1 MEFRDQWHFA
11 NSEENRTRLSAYWTA
26 TLFAI
31 DCGWRVGRIGHE
43 LASHE
48 QETWDDLRRNL
59 SFVLDELP
67 TSYQEKIASITKLLF
82 AHIIPTGKSF
92 TKEDVE
98 AQQPDTEDYIDVK
111 TMAPGT
117 FAEPPHEDPPKP
129 AAGDSAPSASGSVS
143 VTVETAE
150 VTLKSKPKAVSAAA
164 PAATGSSSSQY
175 RPQATARLEEH
186 ATGYV
191 KAYWMEEHLSEYQC
205 AMVTNSDGNE
215 VPGILFNGT
224 AYELELITAS
234 DVETIAGQVNVDKR
248 FADFATRVNKVCRG
262 HASCSKVP
270 MDKDLWIDLE
280 DFAKAFRKEVPPD
293 VFITVSNLF
302 GTAMKIDKHGKSRF
316 QFLCARIPDFPV
328 DNGLD
333 TMFYPVKIRAI
344 QGHSEI
350 ALKNAGGLYANS
362 TMVYCVDNV
371 SHERKAAFTGVPI
384 CAMTEVP
391 DIAYHRTMKS
401 NWKSIAKNGLIPGG
415 GDSVNSGRAHVY
427 MSEHRIGTD
436 GYRSGL
442 RAKCPI
448 EIKIAMKQAVEGGVI
463 FSRTEMDGI
472 LSSERIP
479 PQYIISI
486 SEDGKVIW
494 SRAESNLEPSTW
506 TGAEASSSPTSKKVQ
521 LTARDDS
528 KPSQD
533 DPMDDTSTGQPVA
546 RPADDDATTGPMQ
559 VDQPPARVRRVY
571 VAPKYCEPF
580 TGECPLCL
588 VEYVSGQVTCTTCG
602 YEPLPVDESGE
613 AKGQGQANRRT
624 RILEKR
630 MQKLAGFGM
639 YGKMN
644 STLLTALTNEQAD
657 MLRREMGSR
666 GITSIESSVIKECRD
681 RHKRAKTLGYEDVED
696 RYASDVT
703 FCDRVHEEGR
713 GLSDCIFDDMF
724 AYANLPD
731 PPRTRAQI
739 SAGVAANA
747 QNESCL
753 SKLVYMSQPRG
764 VEGFPIEFRKTWK
777 KIWGFMFGRH
787 IFTEDEY
794 VSYIGRKG
802 AYRGLL
808 TWKGTVQVPADG
820 TLAFLE
826 KLYEENLP
834 LVRGNLER
842 KEKQSAAAKAGGP
855 GGQKADPTVVPTAE
869 RKRKAEADTS
879 ATGQDDTAASSSA
892 RADAS
897 SGSRPTFLTPEPP
910 TPKGGARPFLEPE
923 TPPTAKAA
931 STVASKAASSG
942 RPDASW
948 SWNRDHYGA
957 RREWSFWRGA
967 WYYRDEAGG
976 RWIYWNR

>member
-1 MEFRDQWHFA
+1 
-11 NSEENRTRLSAYWTA
+11 
-26 TLFAI
+26 
-31 DCGWRVGRIGHE
+31 
-43 LASHE
+43 
-48 QETWDDLRRNL
+48 
-59 SFVLDELP
+59 
-67 TSYQEKIASITKLLF
+67 
-82 AHIIPTGKSF
+82 
-92 TKEDVE
+92 
-98 AQQPDTEDYIDVK
+98 
-111 TMAPGT
+111 
-117 FAEPPHEDPPKP
+117 
-129 AAGDSAPSASGSVS
+129 
-143 VTVETAE
+143 
-150 VTLKSKPKAVSAAA
+150 
-164 PAATGSSSSQY
+164 
-175 RPQATARLEEH
+175 
-186 ATGYV
+186 
-191 KAYWMEEHLSEYQC
+191 
-205 AMVTNSDGNE
+205 
-215 VPGILFNGT
+215 
-224 AYELELITAS
+224 
-234 DVETIAGQVNVDKR
+234 
-248 FADFATRVNKVCRG
+248 
-262 HASCSKVP
+262 

-316 QFLCARIPDFPV
+316 QFLCARMPDFPV
-328 DNGLD
+328 DNGLG

-362 TMVYCVDNV
+362 TMVYCADNV
-371 SHERKAAFTGVPI
+371 SPERKAAFTGVPI

-391 DIAYHRTMKS
+391 DVAYHRTMRS

-415 GDSVNSGRAHVY
+415 GESVNSGRAHVY
-427 MSEHRIGTD
+427 MSQHRIDTD

-442 RAKCPI
+442 RAKCPV

-472 LSSERIP
+472 LTSERIP

-486 SEDGKVIW
+486 SEDNIKVIW

-528 KPSQD
+528 RPSHD
-533 DPMDDTSTGQPVA
+533 DQMDDTSTGQPDA
-546 RPADDDATTGPMQ
+546 RSADDDVTNNRMQ

-613 AKGQGQANRRT
+613 AKGQGQPNRRT

-639 YGKMN
+639 YGKVN
-644 STLLTALTNEQAD
+644 STLLATLTNEQAD
-657 MLRREMGSR
+657 LLRREMGSR
-666 GITSIESSVIKECRD
+666 GITSIESSVIKDCRD
-681 RHKRAKTLGYEDVED
+681 RHKRARALGYEDVED

-703 FCDRVHEEGR
+703 FCDRVHEEGK

-724 AYANLPD
+724 AFANLPD
-731 PPRTRAQI
+731 PPRSRVQI

-747 QNESCL
+747 EHQNCL
-753 SKLVYMSQPRG
+753 SKLIYMSQPRG
-764 VEGFPIEFRKTWK
+764 VEGFPVEFRKTWK
-777 KIWGFMFGRH
+777 KVWGFMFGRH
-787 IFTEDEY
+787 IFTEEEY
-794 VSYIGRKG
+794 VSYVGRKN

-808 TWKGTVQVPADG
+808 TWKGTVQVPFDG
-820 TLAFLE
+820 TQAFLDR
-826 KLYEENLP
+826 LYEENLP

-855 GGQKADPTVVPTAE
+855 GGQKADPTVAPTAE

-879 ATGQDDTAASSSA
+879 ATMTGFEDTAASSSA
-892 RADAS
+892 QADAS
-897 SGSRPTFLTPEPP
+897 SGPRPFLVPEPP

-923 TPPTAKAA
+923 TTTTASKAA
-931 STVASKAASSG
+931 SVATSKAASSG

-948 SWNRDHYGA
+948 SWNRDHYSA
-957 RREWSFWRGA
+957 RREWSFWHGS

-976 RWIYWNR
+976 RWVYWNRR